1 MKRTT
6 LILGFVISLLA
17 ATGAYT
23 VLTPAVANATKV
35 PPVTGTV
42 GACYSGVP
50 TFKPPLTTTAATR
63 ATTMTITVP
72 VNSFACGQT
81 NISGGKAPVNGG
93 SLKLHWTFPPGL
105 TCSKAFDGEIAMKGT
120 ATLKF
125 TNNSGPKP
133 VTVATLHLKLDDIG
147 TLPPYSFVFESTL
160 PTNKTH
166 TKPFDGES
174 YRLDVGFSALGG
186 PCGTAT
192 PVLVAGLGIN

>member
-1 MKRTT
+1 MKRKP
-6 LILGFVISLLA
+6 LILGFALSLLTG
-17 ATGAYT
+17 TGAGT
-23 VLTPAVANATKV
+23 VLTPAVANAGKV

-72 VNSFACGQT
+72 VNSFACGVT
-81 NISGGKAPVNGG
+81 NISGGKAPINGG
-93 SLKLHWTFPPGL
+93 SLKFHWTFPAGL
-105 TCSKAFDGEIAMKGT
+105 TCSKVFAGTAMKGT

-133 VTVATLHLKLDDIG
+133 VTVTTLHLKLDDIG